1 MPRPLENKTEPAPR
15 PLTAAP
21 PSQPFY
27 GDNRSAEESLKDCGG
42 RLVSL
47 FLSLGRH
54 LAEKND
60 MNGAL
65 DLLLTF
71 IKEEFGV
78 YRGMVCLLHKASGKI
93 FVYRSKGLTAAEE
106 ARGIYSFGEGI
117 TGRVVQTGQP
127 IIIKR
132 VGDEPGF
139 LNRTKTV
146 VKPDDLDMS
155 FVCAPIV
162 RGGQVL
168 GCLSSEGWFPDED
181 ALKRH
186 ADILGVIANL
196 LSSAVE
202 LYLVENVDK
211 VIWERR
217 AQSLVTELSQMRER
231 YCPSSLVGSS
241 KAIQEVYYLIQKVA
255 NRKTTV
261 LLLGESGVGK
271 EMAANALHYYGLKA
285 QGPLVKFNCAALA
298 ENLVESELFGH
309 EKGSFTGASFHKGR
323 FEMADG
329 GTIFLDEI
337 AELPLG
343 AQAKLLRVLQERSF
357 ERVGGGAPIH
367 VDIRVIAATNR
378 DLLVMVNEGLFREDL
393 YYRLN
398 VFPILIPP
406 LREREDDVVV
416 LAKNFLERYNEEAG
430 RAIKGFSPAALT
442 LLRAY
447 QWPGNVRELENAIHR
462 AVILAA
468 DTVIHTHDLPLAV
481 NDPEFLDREE
491 NGLEGRLAKIERQML
506 AEALRVN
513 KGNISAAAKE
523 LGLTRRSM
531 ALRMRRLNLA
541 YKDFRPR
548 RPEEKDK

>member
-1 MPRPLENKTEPAPR
+1 
-15 PLTAAP
+15 
-21 PSQPFY
+21 
-27 GDNRSAEESLKDCGG
+27 
-42 RLVSL
+42 LVSL

-65 DLLLTF
+65 DSLLTF
-71 IKEEFGV
+71 IKEEFGAR
-78 YRGMVCLLHKASGKI
+78 RGMVCLLHKASGKI
-93 FVYRSKGLTAAEE
+93 FVYRSKGLTAEEE
-106 ARGIYSFGEGI
+106 ARGVYGFGEGI
-117 TGRVVQTGQP
+117 TGRVVKTGQP
-127 IIIKR
+127 IVIRRI
-132 VGDEPGF
+132 GDEPGF
-139 LNRTKTV
+139 LNRTKSLNR
-146 VKPDDLDMS
+146 PDDLDMS
-155 FVCAPIV
+155 FVCVPIV
-162 RGGQVL
+162 RGSKVL
-168 GCLSSEGWFPDED
+168 GSLSSEGWFSDE
-181 ALKRH
+181 ASLSRH
-186 ADILGVIANL
+186 AEALSVIANL

-202 LYLVENVDK
+202 LYLVENVDRAL
-211 VIWERR
+211 WERR

-231 YCPSSLVGSS
+231 YCPTSLVGSS

-255 NRKTTV
+255 TRKTTV

-323 FEMADG
+323 FEIADG

-337 AELPLG
+337 GELPLG

-357 ERVGGGAPIH
+357 ERVGGGTPVH

-378 DLLVMVNEGLFREDL
+378 DLHEMVKAGLFREDL

-406 LREREDDVVV
+406 LRERLEDIVI
-416 LAKNFLERYNEEAG
+416 LAKHFLAHYNEETG
-430 RAIKGFSPAALT
+430 KSISGFAPST
-442 LLRAY
+442 LKMLKAY
-447 QWPGNVRELENAIHR
+447 RWPGNVRELENVVHR

-468 DTVIHTHDLPLAV
+468 DTVVRPHDLPLSL
-481 NDPEFLDREE
+481 NTPEFFETGVA
-491 NGLEGRLAKIERQML
+491 NGLESRLAKIEHQIL
-506 AEALRVN
+506 VEALRGK

-531 ALRMRRLNLA
+531 ALRMKRLNLA
-541 YKDFRPR
+541 YKDFRP
-548 RPEEKDK
+548 KKGA

>member
-1 MPRPLENKTEPAPR
+1 MPRTAQNKENRESRPAFADPASLAPLA
-15 PLTAAP
+15 
-21 PSQPFY
+21 
-27 GDNRSAEESLKDCGG
+27 GESGGSEAVLRDWGG
-42 RLVSL
+42 RLISL
-47 FLSLGRH
+47 FLTLGRH

-65 DLLLTF
+65 DALLTF
-71 IKEEFGV
+71 IKEEFGAR
-78 YRGMVCLLHKASGKI
+78 RGMVCLLHKASGKI
-93 FVYRSKGLTAAEE
+93 FVYRSKGLTPAEE
-106 ARGIYSFGEGI
+106 ARGVYGFGEGI
-117 TGRVVQTGQP
+117 TGRVVKTGQP
-127 IIIKR
+127 IVIKR

-146 VKPDDLDMS
+146 VRPDDLDMS
-155 FVCAPIV
+155 FVCVPIA
-162 RGGQVL
+162 RGSKVL
-168 GCLSSEGWFPDED
+168 GSLSSEGWFPDDLSLE
-181 ALKRH
+181 RH
-186 ADILGVIANL
+186 AEILSVITNL

-211 VIWERR
+211 VLWERR

-231 YCPSSLVGSS
+231 YCPTSLVGSS

-255 NRKTTV
+255 TRKTTV

-285 QGPLVKFNCAALA
+285 LGPLVKFNCAALA

-337 AELPLG
+337 GELPLG

-357 ERVGGGAPIH
+357 ERVGGGTPIH

-378 DLLVMVNEGLFREDL
+378 DLREMVKEGLFREDL

-406 LREREDDVVV
+406 LREREDDVIL
-416 LAKNFLERYNEEAG
+416 LAKHFLTHFNEEAG
-430 RAIKGFSPAALT
+430 KAITGFAPSSLR
-442 LLRAY
+442 LLKAY
-447 QWPGNVRELENAIHR
+447 SWPGNVRELENVIHR

-468 DTVIHTHDLPLAV
+468 DTVICPHDLPLSI
-481 NDPEFLDREE
+481 NTPELTELGPA
-491 NGLEGRLAKIERQML
+491 NGLESRLAKIEHQML
-506 AEALRVN
+506 TEALRGK

-531 ALRMRRLNLA
+531 ALRMKRLNLA
-541 YKDFRPR
+541 YKDFRPQR
-548 RPEEKDK
+548 T

>member
-1 MPRPLENKTEPAPR
+1 MP
-15 PLTAAP
+15 
-21 PSQPFY
+21 
-27 GDNRSAEESLKDCGG
+27 RSAENKELQPQRPPSSVASLVPPEGENGVPDESLKDFGG
-42 RLVSL
+42 RLISL

-65 DLLLTF
+65 DVLLTF

-78 YRGMVCLLHKASGKI
+78 HRGMVCLLHKTSGKI

-117 TGRVVQTGQP
+117 TGRVVKTGQP
-127 IIIKR
+127 IIIRR

-146 VKPDDLDMS
+146 VKPDDLEMS
-155 FVCAPIV
+155 FVCAPIA
-162 RGGQVL
+162 RGAKVL
-168 GCLSSEGWFPDED
+168 GSLSSEGWFPDE
-181 ALKRH
+181 ASLKRH
-186 ADILGVIANL
+186 ADILCVIANL

-255 NRKTTV
+255 TRKTTV

-285 QGPLVKFNCAALA
+285 LGPLVKFNCAALA

-337 AELPLG
+337 GELPLG

-357 ERVGGGAPIH
+357 ERVGGGASIH
-367 VDIRVIAATNR
+367 VDIRVITATNR
-378 DLLVMVNEGLFREDL
+378 DLREMVKAGLFREDL

-406 LREREDDVVV
+406 LREREDDVIL
-416 LAKNFLERYNEEAG
+416 LAKRFLEHYNEETG
-430 RAIKGFSPAALT
+430 KSITGFTPST
-442 LLRAY
+442 LRLLKAY
-447 QWPGNVRELENAIHR
+447 HWPGNVRELENVIHR

-468 DTVIHTHDLPLAV
+468 DTVIRPHDLPLSLNA
-481 NDPEFLDREE
+481 PEFINPNEA
-491 NGLEGRLAKIERQML
+491 NGLEGRLAKIEHQML
-506 AEALRVN
+506 TEALRGN

-523 LGLTRRSM
+523 LDLTRRSM
-531 ALRMRRLNLA
+531 ALRMKRLNLT
-541 YKDFRPR
+541 YKDFRGR
-548 RPEEKDK
+548 RP

>member
-1 MPRPLENKTEPAPR
+1 MDRAIKALGE
-15 PLTAAP
+15 
-21 PSQPFY
+21 
-27 GDNRSAEESLKDCGG
+27 RSGPEDLLKDCGG
-42 RLVSL
+42 RLISL

-65 DLLLTF
+65 DALLTF
-71 IKEEFGV
+71 IKEEFNIH
-78 YRGMVCLLHKASGKI
+78 RGMVCLLHKASGKI
-93 FVYRSKGLTAAEE
+93 FVYRSKGLTPEEE

-117 TGRVVQTGQP
+117 TGRVVKTGQP
-127 IIIKR
+127 IVIRRI
-132 VGDEPGF
+132 GDEPGF

-146 VKPDDLDMS
+146 VKPGDLDMS
-155 FVCAPIV
+155 FVCVPIV
-162 RGGQVL
+162 RGQRVL
-168 GCLSSEGWFPDED
+168 GSLSSEGWFPDDLSLE
-181 ALKRH
+181 RH
-186 ADILGVIANL
+186 AETLSVITNL
-196 LSSAVE
+196 LASAVE

-211 VIWERR
+211 VLWERR

-231 YCPSSLVGSS
+231 YCPTSLVGSS

-255 NRKTTV
+255 TRKTTV

-337 AELPLG
+337 GELPLG
-343 AQAKLLRVLQERSF
+343 AQAKLLRVLQERAF
-357 ERVGGGAPIH
+357 ERVGGGSPIH

-378 DLLVMVNEGLFREDL
+378 DLHEMVKEGLFREDL

-398 VFPILIPP
+398 VFPIMIPP
-406 LREREDDVVV
+406 LREREDDIIL
-416 LAKNFLERYNEEAG
+416 LARHFLDHYNEETG
-430 RAIKGFSPAALT
+430 KAITGFAPST
-442 LLRAY
+442 LRLLKAY
-447 QWPGNVRELENAIHR
+447 PFPGNVRELENVIHR

-468 DTVIHTHDLPLAV
+468 DKVIRPHDLPLSI
-481 NDPEFLDREE
+481 NTPEFLEVGAA
-491 NGLEGRLAKIERQML
+491 NGLESRLAKIEHQML
-506 AEALRVN
+506 AEALRGK

-531 ALRMRRLNLA
+531 ALRMKRFNLT
-541 YKDFRPR
+541 YKDFRPQR
-548 RPEEKDK
+548 A

>member
-1 MPRPLENKTEPAPR
+1 MPRPAQNKESEVLFASAVGASEAARPAGGGNGP
-15 PLTAAP
+15 
-21 PSQPFY
+21 
-27 GDNRSAEESLKDCGG
+27 EELLKDYGG
-42 RLVSL
+42 RLISL
-47 FLSLGRH
+47 FLALGRH
-54 LAEKND
+54 LAEEND

-65 DLLLTF
+65 DVLLSLM
-71 IKEEFGV
+71 KEEFGIH
-78 YRGMVCLLHKASGKI
+78 RGMVCLLHKASGKI

-106 ARGIYSFGEGI
+106 AKGVYSFGEGI
-117 TGRVVQTGQP
+117 TGRVVKTGQP
-127 IIIKR
+127 IVIKR
-132 VGDEPGF
+132 IGDEPSF

-146 VKPDDLDMS
+146 VRPDDLDMS
-155 FVCAPIV
+155 FVCVPIA
-162 RGGQVL
+162 RGPKVL
-168 GCLSSEGWFPDED
+168 GSLSSEGWFSDDVSLE
-181 ALKRH
+181 RH
-186 ADILGVIANL
+186 AEILSVIANL

-211 VIWERR
+211 VLWERR

-231 YCPSSLVGSS
+231 YCPTSLVGSS

-255 NRKTTV
+255 TRKTTV

-337 AELPLG
+337 GELPLG
-343 AQAKLLRVLQERSF
+343 AQAKLLRVLQERAF

-378 DLLVMVNEGLFREDL
+378 DLREMVKEGLFREDL

-406 LREREDDVVV
+406 LREREDDVIL
-416 LAKNFLERYNEEAG
+416 LAKHFLAHYNEETGKTIAG
-430 RAIKGFSPAALT
+430 FAPST
-442 LLRAY
+442 LKLLKAY
-447 QWPGNVRELENAIHR
+447 SWPGNVRELENVVHR

-468 DTVIHTHDLPLAV
+468 DAVVRPHDLPLSI
-481 NDPEFLDREE
+481 NTPEFLEE
-491 NGLEGRLAKIERQML
+491 GSVNGLESRLAKIEHQML
-506 AEALRVN
+506 AEALRG
-513 KGNISAAAKE
+513 KRGNISAAAKE

-531 ALRMRRLNLA
+531 ALRMKRLNLA
-541 YKDFRPR
+541 YKDFRPQ
-548 RPEEKDK
+548 RP